1 MRNESQFAQANQER
15 LQPVLT
21 PHRGSL
27 TLPLA
32 THRDIA
38 AVASVLTAAFTLDR
52 GFTATSA
59 KDRVRLAL
67 TYPAMLLSGY
77 MGIRAGQFYFEGAVA
92 LQIDNLQTHR
102 RSKTLLREAVF
113 VLVVAV
119 GVGLMAFACSLVGV
133 PTSWIAILGVGVIAL
148 VGLVLAALVASIVV
162 MRINGRLR
170 RQERRSAG
178 WTTSKNC
185 RSGACTAP
193 PIKPSWKVSFLA
205 ADPRV
210 KGTQALLRAHD
221 TLQLVVPSGD
231 IIWTEAATPALAR
244 LYMRAGFRQWHPTSL
259 ALWKENV

>member
-1 MRNESQFAQANQER
+1 MNKGSQVARANLKR
-15 LQPVLT
+15 LPPILT
-21 PHRGSL
+21 PQSESL

-32 THRDIA
+32 TRGDVA
-38 AVASVLTAAFTLDR
+38 AIASVLTGAFTLNR

-59 KDRVRLAL
+59 EDRVRLAL

-77 MGIRAGQFYFEGAVA
+77 MGVRARQFYFEGAVA

-113 VLVVAV
+113 VLVVTI
-119 GVGLMAFACSLVGV
+119 GIGLMAFACSLVGV
-133 PTSWIAILGVGVIAL
+133 PTSWLAIVGVGVIAL
-148 VGLVLAALVASIVV
+148 VGLVLAVLVASIVV

-170 RQERRSAG
+170 RRERRAAG
-178 WTTSKNC
+178 WTTSKRC
-185 RSGACTAP
+185 RSGARTAP

-231 IIWTEAATPALAR
+231 VIWTEAATPTLAR

-259 ALWKENV
+259 ALWKENP